1 MEKRSETK
9 RGGDKGMMPG
19 GSVPGRTR
27 FVYLLAIVGAV
38 GGFLFGYDTGVISG
52 ALLYLRTEFHLTP
65 TMVGTVT
72 AVVLAGA
79 VVGAATSGALND
91 RMGRRAM
98 LIYAAILF
106 GIGAV
111 ATAFAVS
118 IPWIIFGRF
127 IVGYGIGV
135 ASYTS
140 PLYISECA
148 PAEVRGALVSLSQ
161 LAITVGIVVAYLVD
175 LAFAYAQGWRWM
187 FGLAIVPAFFL
198 GIGMAFLPD
207 SPRSLMNR
215 GYGEEA
221 RRLLE
226 RIRGKEEKEEG
237 LKRIQEVLGLEKP
250 HWGELMRPSLR
261 PAMVVGMGLAIFQQF
276 IGINTVIYYAPTIF
290 QYANFGSASV
300 AILHT
305 IGVGVVNVG
314 FTVVAIFLLDR
325 LGRRPLLF
333 IGVVGMIIT
342 LALLG
347 YDFMKPEAERGPL
360 ALVGLMAYVA
370 AFAISLGPIFWLI
383 ISEIY
388 PLRIRGRAM
397 SVATVTNWLANLLIT
412 FTFPL
417 MIAAIGPSA
426 TFWIYA
432 AIGVIGFFFCWSLVP
447 ETKGRTLEEIE
458 KEWFNLTEKG
468 QAR

>member
-1 MEKRSETK
+1 MENQSRTGRDREGGVNLEGPGPRR
-9 RGGDKGMMPG
+9 RG
-19 GSVPGRTR
+19 

-52 ALLYLRTEFHLTP
+52 ALLYLRTEFHFSP

-79 VVGAATSGALND
+79 VIGAATSGALND
-91 RMGRRAM
+91 RLGRRAM
-98 LIYAAILF
+98 LIFASIVF
-106 GIGAV
+106 GIGALV
-111 ATAFAVS
+111 TAFAIS
-118 IPWIIFGRF
+118 IAWLIVGRF
-127 IVGYGIGV
+127 IVGYAIGV

-148 PAEVRGALVSLSQ
+148 PADVRGALVSLSQ
-161 LAITVGIVVAYLVD
+161 LAITVGIVAAYLVD
-175 LAFAYAQGWRWM
+175 FAFAYDQGWRWM
-187 FGLAIVPAFFL
+187 FGLAIVPALFL
-198 GIGMAFLPD
+198 AIGMAFLPD

-215 GYGEEA
+215 GHGEEA

-226 RIRGKEEKEEG
+226 RIRGKEEKEEAIG
-237 LKRIQEVLGLEKP
+237 RIEEVLALEKP
-250 HWGELMRPSLR
+250 QWGELMGPALR
-261 PAMVVGMGLAIFQQF
+261 PAMVVGLGLAIFQQF

-290 QYANFGSASV
+290 QYANFSSASV

-305 IGVGVVNVG
+305 VGVGIVNVG

-325 LGRRPLLF
+325 IGRRPLLL
-333 IGVVGMIIT
+333 IGVVGMILT

-347 YDFMKPEAERGPL
+347 YDFTRPEAERGPL
-360 ALVGLMAYVA
+360 SVIGLMAYVA
-370 AFAISLGPIFWLI
+370 AFAISLGPIFWLM

-397 SVATVTNWLANLLIT
+397 SVATLTNWLSNLLIT

-432 AIGVIGFFFCWSLVP
+432 GVGVIGFFFCWSLVP
-447 ETKGRTLEEIE
+447 ETKGRSLEEIE
-458 KEWFNLTEKG
+458 QDWFK
-468 QAR
+468 